1 MADIISVSQTS
12 GDIFTALEKYGVLER
27 DYMDARG
34 EYFGMPFRD
43 LENKEIAYSVLN
55 YIPEESAK
63 FYKILPIGVVDNVLE
78 IGVVN
83 PEDAETQNALTFIS
97 SRVSMPIRAHLIRLK
112 DFERLVSTY
121 RGLTGEVHKAL
132 GELQGE
138 IVQKASPVE
147 EAKEETR
154 IVEQAPVTKI
164 IATILH
170 YATEG
175 AGSDIHIEPMGDK
188 TRVRFRVDGVLAT
201 SLVLPS
207 NVHEALIARI
217 KILSNLRLDEKRKPQ
232 DGRFSA
238 KIDGKKIDFRVSTL
252 PVYYGEKVVMRILDT
267 ARGVRDLADMG
278 LSPEGL
284 VKVKAAI
291 ERPFG
296 MVLISGPTGSGK
308 STTLYSMMKQLD
320 FETDNIMSLEDPVE
334 YNIPGMNQAQIKPE
348 IGFSFATGLRT
359 SLRQDPDVIMVG
371 EIRDKETAQL
381 AVQAALTGHLVLST
395 IHTNNAIGVIPR
407 LIDMGVDPFLIAPTL
422 IMAVAQRLV
431 SLIHKPGA
439 PLPVEGSI
447 EMMINKS
454 FSDLPEQFR
463 KKIQIPKTVYEAVP
477 SPDCPKGT
485 RGRTAVFEIL
495 EMNKELEQV
504 ILKNPTDA
512 EIMKVA
518 RKNGMLTMHEDAL
531 LKAFEGQI
539 PFSEVNKI

>member
-1 MADIISVSQTS
+1 
-12 GDIFTALEKYGVLER
+12 
-27 DYMDARG
+27 
-34 EYFGMPFRD
+34 
-43 LENKEIAYSVLN
+43 
-55 YIPEESAK
+55 
-63 FYKILPIGVVDNVLE
+63 
-78 IGVVN
+78 
-83 PEDAETQNALTFIS
+83 
-97 SRVSMPIRAHLIRLK
+97 
-112 DFERLVSTY
+112 
-121 RGLTGEVHKAL
+121 
-132 GELQGE
+132 
-138 IVQKASPVE
+138 
-147 EAKEETR
+147 
-154 IVEQAPVTKI
+154 
-164 IATILH
+164 
-170 YATEG
+170 
-175 AGSDIHIEPMGDK
+175 MGDK

-201 SLVLPS
+201 SLVLPG
-207 NVHEALIARI
+207 NVHEALVARI

-252 PVYYGEKVVMRILDT
+252 PIYYGEKVVMRILDT
-267 ARGVRDLADMG
+267 ARGVRDLGDMG
-278 LSPEGL
+278 FTPDALS
-284 VKVKAAI
+284 KIKAAI

-296 MVLISGPTGSGK
+296 MILISGPTGSGK
-308 STTLYSMMKQLD
+308 STTLYSMLKELD

-395 IHTNNAIGVIPR
+395 IHTNNATGVIPR

-431 SLIHKPGA
+431 SLLHPPGQM
-439 PLPVEGSI
+439 LPVEGSI

-454 FSDLPEQFR
+454 FADLPDQFR
-463 KKIQIPKTVYEAVP
+463 KKIQIPKAVYEAVP

-504 ILKNPTDA
+504 ILKNPTDV

-518 RKNGMLTMHEDAL
+518 RKNGMMTMHEDAL
-531 LKAFEGQI
+531 LKSFAGQI